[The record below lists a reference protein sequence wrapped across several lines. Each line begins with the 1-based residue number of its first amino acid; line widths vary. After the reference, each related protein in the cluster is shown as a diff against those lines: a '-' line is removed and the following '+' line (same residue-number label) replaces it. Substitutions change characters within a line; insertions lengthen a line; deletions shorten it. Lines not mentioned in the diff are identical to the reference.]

1 MPDGF
6 GLAAGRIRAGVTSA
20 IHVHP
25 VVTQFTYVASGRLTV
40 RMRAPGQ
47 DAPRQF
53 GVERG
58 EAVRTDAGVPVQF
71 ANDTDTD
78 VHVLYVTSPPYVSAG
93 ADVSAGA
100 KVSAGADVSAGAGGA
115 TAYED
120 AVVLDDWLPGLSD
133 ADRAR
138 AAVERAEA
146 LGRLGG

>member
-25 VVTQFTYVASGRLTV
+25 VVIQFTYVASGRLIV
-40 RMRAPGQ
+40 RMREPGE
-47 DAPRQF
+47 DTPRQF
-53 GVERG
+53 PVECG

-78 VHVLYVTSPPYVSAG
+78 VHVLYVTSPPYLSAR

-100 KVSAGADVSAGAGGA
+100 DGPA
-115 TAYED
+115 AYED

-138 AAVERAEA
+138 AAVARAEA
-146 LGRLGG
+146 LGRLPGG